1 MRPASLTMDGARAIN
16 RNIYEIDIIIN
27 IELPE

>member
-1 MRPASLTMDGARAIN
+1 MDGARTIN